1 MGRSR
6 RILLLG
12 AAIALACIVAVVAV
26 VLGQGSGKSAASPAT
41 TGITATRT
49 TSTGPTATQTT
60 ATTTT
65 ATTPAGADGPAA
77 IAALFAGIPQHG
89 DTLGDPGAPAT
100 MVVFE
105 DPQCPFCAEW
115 SIATLPT
122 VLTRFVRTGKLKLVY
137 RGILI
142 IGPNSGIGL
151 RAIVAAGRQNKLWNM
166 SEALYA
172 NQGAE
177 NSGWITPNLVLALAS
192 DLGLDGKKL
201 ITDANSKGVTS
212 ELEAAAK
219 QATADKVGGTPSFEI
234 VNPPAV
240 PTPLNV
246 TSLEPSSFVASL
258 TAALG

>member
-26 VLGQGSGKSAASPAT
+26 VVLGRGSGTNAATATPA

-49 TSTGPTATQTT
+49 TATQTT
-60 ATTTT
+60 ATEST
-65 ATTPAGADGPAA
+65 ATTPTRADGPAA

-89 DTLGDPGAPAT
+89 DTLGDPGAAAT
-100 MVVFE
+100 MIVFE

-142 IGPNSGIGL
+142 IGPNSGVGL

-166 SEALYA
+166 NEALYA

-192 DLGLDGKKL
+192 DLGIDGKKL
-201 ITDANSKGVTS
+201 LADANSKAVTS
-212 ELEAAAK
+212 ELEAAARE
-219 QATADKVGGTPSFEI
+219 ATADKVQGTPSFEI

-240 PTPLNV
+240 PKPLNV
-246 TSLEPSSFVASL
+246 TSLEPDGFIASL